1 MLLRIVFVESFAFI
15 PTINNLSL
23 QVVGVVWLGT
33 QAVVEGTGAQFH
45 AAFCKCILPGLAL
58 LSWRH
63 NGLAVSSLSVC
74 CCLRLLPHCVIEF

>member
-23 QVVGVVWLGT
+23 QVVGVVWLGS

-45 AAFCKCILPGLAL
+45 AAFCKCIPPGLAL

-63 NGLAVSSLSVC
+63 NDLAPSSLLVC
-74 CCLRLLPHCVIEF
+74 CC